1 MAKNNSEEKPE
12 KAAKATKPPKTKKK
26 DGATKEENP
35 PKGEKAAKSEK
46 APKGEKGDK
55 GKKGKAEAEE
65 AAGPAPTPRLFER
78 YHQQVL
84 PTLAEKFSRKN
95 KLSLPRID
103 KIVVNMGVGAA
114 TQEKKH

>member
-1 MAKNNSEEKPE
+1 MAKEPKEEKRDKPP
-12 KAAKATKPPKTKKK
+12 KAAKPDGDKPAK
-26 DGATKEENP
+26 P
-35 PKGEKAAKSEK
+35 PKGEKGDGAPKGEKSPKGEK

-65 AAGPAPTPRLFER
+65 PAGPAPTPRLFER

-84 PTLAEKFSRKN
+84 PTLAEKLSRKN

-103 KIVVNMGVGAA
+103 KIVVTMGAGAA
-114 TQEKKH
+114 TQE